1 MITRAVIIKTTIF
14 VAVAL
19 LGIGYLLTAY
29 VGVGTMLFGGQYTAY
44 VQLAD
49 SGGIFT
55 TASVT
60 YRGVEVGRVGAITL
74 NGSGIRVAL
83 NLKSNPKIPLTNLK
97 AVVGDGSPIGEQ
109 FIDLRP
115 STNTGPYLHSGSVIP
130 EAQTSLPINSQD
142 VLISLDKLVNSVP
155 KAKLRDLVNEL
166 GTAFADTGPD
176 LQHLLDAAHSLVATA
191 QNDLPQTIGLL
202 HSGGKVLDTQNNLS
216 NDILAFSRHL
226 ASFTDTLRGSDKDLR
241 RLINNGSPASTE
253 LSGLVRGIDATLP
266 VVLNNLVSVGQVT
279 AVRVPAIRQIL
290 IIYPYVI
297 ATSYGL
303 FPNNGSTRF
312 GVPVPP
318 STDQPPCSF
327 GYFPKSKRRLPSVLK
342 YAPIRYNSFCKE
354 PTSANVNPRGSRE
367 APEPNGKRLGDLP
380 SYKNNAGLPGGAPG
394 DTAST
399 TSSAIA
405 TVTGSGV
412 SFTGPNGRNYVLGS
426 TGGEQR
432 VMGDKSWTWLLF
444 GPMA

>member
-1 MITRAVIIKTTIF
+1 MITRAVVVKAVIF
-14 VAVAL
+14 AIVSV

-29 VGVGTMLFGGQYTAY
+29 VGLGEKLFGGEYTAY
-44 VQLAD
+44 VDLPN

-60 YRGVEVGRVGAITL
+60 YRGIEVGRVGAITL
-74 NGSGIRVAL
+74 RPGGIKVAL
-83 NLKSNPKIPLTNLK
+83 NLKGSPKIPADVK

-109 FIDLRP
+109 FVDLRP
-115 STNTGPYLHSGSVIP
+115 QSNSGPYLHGGSVIP
-130 EAQTSLPINSQD
+130 ASQTSLPINSQD

-155 KAKLRDLVNEL
+155 KQQLRDLVNEL
-166 GTAFADTGPD
+166 GTAFADTGPT
-176 LQHLLDAAHSLVATA
+176 LQHLLDSAHTLVAAA

-202 HSGGKVLDTQNNLS
+202 HSGGTVLDTQNDLS
-216 NDILAFSRHL
+216 NDIVAFSRHL

-241 RLINNGSPASTE
+241 KLINNGVPASTQ
-253 LSGLVRGIDATLP
+253 LSGLVHGIDASLP

-290 IIYPYVI
+290 IIYPYVV

-303 FPNNGSTRF
+303 FPDNGSTRF

-318 STDQPPCSF
+318 SSSGEPCAK
-327 GYFPKSKRRLPSVLK
+327 GYFPKAKRRLPSVLT
-342 YAPIRYNSFCKE
+342 YAKIRYNDYCKE
-354 PTSANVNPRGSRE
+354 PTSADVDPRGSRE
-367 APEPNGKRLGDLP
+367 APEPDGKRLGNEP
-380 SYKNNAGLPGGAPG
+380 SYRDNAGLPGGAPSRDG
-394 DTAST
+394 T
-399 TSSAIA
+399 TNSAALA

-412 SFTGPNGRNYVLGS
+412 SFTAPNGRNYVLGS

-432 VMGDKSWTWLLF
+432 VLGDRSWTWLLF